1 MLTAGAVLKKAP
13 VITLPWV
20 SPARVVAISLFC
32 VLYDLISEYFPYVVN
47 WDINL
52 AFFTHRAE
60 ISRLSG
66 MRLMPS
72 RTECCLMGRAAF
84 FLKPCLFF
92 VISVGSAAVLHRVA
106 SPLLSVSLSLLRP
119 TSVFMLTE
127 FPTASVKWLSFTLCI
142 ALTPVLLR
150 LLAGV
155 GLTRSREAPV
165 GWGGKFCLLC
175 LVVSHQVVGVLLV
188 MKVLAPFHQNYFTRG
203 HRAALLQCL
212 YQFPLG
218 SG

>member
-1 MLTAGAVLKKAP
+1 MNERCPSGLRKLSFRKPPHLSFSSFNTHQKAVAVQSCSQHELGHAGLYPFLTLHWE
-13 VITLPWV
+13 T
-20 SPARVVAISLFC
+20 
-32 VLYDLISEYFPYVVN
+32 
-47 WDINL
+47 
-52 AFFTHRAE
+52 
-60 ISRLSG
+60 G
-66 MRLMPS
+66 MRLMPF

-127 FPTASVKWLSFTLCI
+127 FPTASVKWLSFTFCV

-188 MKVLAPFHQNYFTRG
+188 MKVLAPFHQNYFT
-203 HRAALLQCL
+203 
-212 YQFPLG
+212 
-218 SG
+218 